1 MPSRSTQKATSSS
14 DNSDDQATARHNQT
28 LGMRPARRSA
38 RSRDDSRDTN
48 ASRRVPSRRAPEW
61 LARRRPESR
70 DAAASRSS
78 LKELLSRDLGCL
90 DPLLDGRTTSAT
102 TSANTQ
108 AAAGTTL
115 PDRRQR
121 RYRRP
126 TDALLLLLVLCTRV
140 AVVDRRVGNGTQD
153 TPTFA
158 IERRLSQGVS
168 LCAYCSRA
176 LWTLRLAAAAALK
189 RRDRVDQ

>member
-1 MPSRSTQKATSSS
+1 
-14 DNSDDQATARHNQT
+14 
-28 LGMRPARRSA
+28 
-38 RSRDDSRDTN
+38 
-48 ASRRVPSRRAPEW
+48 
-61 LARRRPESR
+61 
-70 DAAASRSS
+70 
-78 LKELLSRDLGCL
+78 
-90 DPLLDGRTTSAT
+90 
-102 TSANTQ
+102 
-108 AAAGTTL
+108 
-115 PDRRQR
+115 
-121 RYRRP
+121 
-126 TDALLLLLVLCTRV
+126 LLLLLVLCTRV